1 MGKRKYYFPP
11 KAEKKPITISDDVKE
26 ELKKLADKY
35 ADDAIKERQTEDLD
49 NYIAFTLE
57 ALRRLGWTGKV
68 RLNRFL
74 SVLTTVSEEATN
86 ADDPPAYANQIKER
100 FRKIGVKAFAKN
112 DDAAPQLED
121 HAERKIIRYWGAI
134 GGVCDGTGIGEP
146 LAYHLKE
153 LFDRNNDGLVEA
165 YKFKAAGDESKS
177 KLGYLAYDFNHND
190 LIKVPKAP
198 EDPDQLE
205 LWKEL
210 RWQVEHLTREAKR
223 QQTINFYVPAN
234 AEPRKPGH
242 VPHDDLVM
250 ALFLL
255 MRAARNIDPN
265 TGKATAFDREKSGV

>member
-100 FRKIGVKAFAKN
+100 FKKIALKRSLKTTTQ
-112 DDAAPQLED
+112 P
-121 HAERKIIRYWGAI
+121 HSWKI
-134 GGVCDGTGIGEP
+134 T
-146 LAYHLKE
+146 
-153 LFDRNNDGLVEA
+153 
-165 YKFKAAGDESKS
+165 
-177 KLGYLAYDFNHND
+177 
-190 LIKVPKAP
+190 
-198 EDPDQLE
+198 
-205 LWKEL
+205 
-210 RWQVEHLTREAKR
+210 
-223 QQTINFYVPAN
+223 
-234 AEPRKPGH
+234 
-242 VPHDDLVM
+242 
-250 ALFLL
+250 
-255 MRAARNIDPN
+255 
-265 TGKATAFDREKSGV
+265 